1 MDEKS
6 FLDSLEKLLAS
17 NFEVARNVKI
27 ENIECDLFAKYFDSK
42 VRTFITAQD
51 VIDKYENFE
60 YFVVQFFP
68 EPDLQKVEAFMKDV
82 EKYLQMNTS
91 PNEYHMST
99 KFNVILVFKRG
110 TEQIIHFVKNY
121 RFRKVYKFYLHGWS
135 EIKLVV
141 IFSDENKIYHNKD
154 AKDLRKLIEKN
165 LTLFWESTMNN
176 SDY

>member
-1 MDEKS
+1 MNEKS
-6 FLDSLEKLLAS
+6 FLDSLEKLLVS

-27 ENIECDLFAKYFDSK
+27 ENLECDLFAKYFDTK

-51 VIDKYENFE
+51 VIDRYENFE

-82 EKYLQMNTS
+82 ETYLQMNTF

-99 KFNVILVFKRG
+99 KFNVILVFNKG
-110 TEQIIHFVKNY
+110 TNQIIHFVKKY

-135 EIKLVV
+135 EIKLVAV
-141 IFSDENKIYHNKD
+141 FSDENKIYQNKD
-154 AKDLRKLIEKN
+154 AKDLRKLIKN
-165 LTLFWESTMNN
+165 HISLYGEG
-176 SDY
+176 